1 MQTTI
6 FYGNGVNL
14 LGGNGI
20 SWNKL
25 LESISQEKRLLS
37 ISSYTLKYESIVL
50 PLDEITHPILRD
62 KFGRRFVTADGQ
74 ILRTSENTEAFAIKG
89 KISDLL
95 DEITPSYYYSK
106 LMALN
111 ADHYITTNYELFL
124 IHEFMDKNYVIES
137 VDDGN
142 SALFKH
148 FLVQKGDKK
157 SSVWNIHGDVRNPQS
172 IIIGYADY
180 SKYTASVHRLLE
192 TKRGLKKSWVNLI
205 LNTNVYIIGYGL
217 ADDETDMWDILV
229 YRARM
234 IRHTGKQKNEIFY
247 YLIDKGKGVRSKKVL
262 LQRLKVSVIVIPFN
276 DSYESAYQIIYNR
289 VLDEMKQYNH
299 T

>member
-1 MQTTI
+1 
-6 FYGNGVNL
+6 
-14 LGGNGI
+14 
-20 SWNKL
+20 
-25 LESISQEKRLLS
+25 
-37 ISSYTLKYESIVL
+37 
-50 PLDEITHPILRD
+50 
-62 KFGRRFVTADGQ
+62 
-74 ILRTSENTEAFAIKG
+74 
-89 KISDLL
+89 
-95 DEITPSYYYSK
+95 
-106 LMALN
+106 
-111 ADHYITTNYELFL
+111 
-124 IHEFMDKNYVIES
+124 MDKNYVIES

-157 SSVWNIHGDVRNPQS
+157 SSVWNIHGDVRIPQS

-180 SKYTASVHRLLE
+180 SKFTASVHRLLE

-217 ADDETDMWDILV
+217 AEDETDMWDILV

-234 IRHTGKQKNEIFY
+234 IQHTGKQKNEIFY

-276 DSYESAYQIIYNR
+276 DSYESVYQIIYNR

>member
-37 ISSYTLKYESIVL
+37 LSSYTLKYESIVL
-50 PLDEITHPILRD
+50 PLDEITHVVLRD
-62 KFGRRFVTADGQ
+62 KYGRRLVTADGL
-74 ILRTSENTEAFAIKG
+74 IFCTSENTEAFAIKG
-89 KISDLL
+89 KISNLL
-95 DEITPSYYYSK
+95 DEIASSYYYSK
-106 LMALN
+106 LTALN

-124 IHEFMDKNYVIES
+124 IQEFLDKNYVIKS
-137 VDDGN
+137 VNDDK

-148 FLVQKGDKK
+148 FLVQKDGKK

-192 TKRGLKKSWVNLI
+192 TKRGLKKSWINLI
-205 LNTNVYIIGYGL
+205 LNTNVHIIGYGL
-217 ADDETDMWDILV
+217 ADDETDMWNILV

-234 IRHTGKQKNEIFY
+234 IRHTGKQNNEIFY
-247 YLIDKGKGVRSKKVL
+247 YLIDKGKKGHSKKVL
-262 LQRLKVSVIVIPFN
+262 LQRLKVSVVVIPYD
-276 DSYESAYQIIYNR
+276 DSFESAYQIIYNR
-289 VLDEMKQYNH
+289 ILNEMK
-299 T
+299 